1 MDSAYVTTPFG
12 RRPMTLGMLANQHQ
26 AETSVAGVARNKW
39 KLFRSVCEARTTLGV
54 TDRALTVLD
63 ALLSFYPKDE
73 LSSGAGLVVFP
84 SNNQL
89 SLRARGMTP
98 STLRRHL
105 AMLIEAG
112 LILRKDSPNG
122 KRYARRDREGEID
135 QAYGFSLAPLL
146 AKAEQIEATAAHV
159 AQERHLLRVSKERLT
174 VCRRDVAKLITTALN
189 ENLPGDWETLQA
201 RFDTIVGQIPR
212 VATANRLDAILV
224 AMTDLRNAVVNQLET
239 HVNAENMRA
248 NESQNERHIQDSH
261 PESHFELERSL
272 ENTRCVES
280 KDCSGA
286 SSAEAT
292 GLASFTQSSVQVGS
306 VEPPAPVKSLA
317 LSQVLQACPQIAAYA
332 PGGMIRNWKD
342 LISAT
347 TVVRTMLGIS
357 PSAGSDA
364 CNVMGPQNLAIVIAC
379 LLEKAETI
387 NSPGGYLRDL
397 TKRAQQGKFSVGP
410 MVMALLRTGFPT
422 TNAGRR
428 NMSRRVS

>member
-1 MDSAYVTTPFG
+1 MDSPYVTTPFG

-26 AETSVAGVARNKW
+26 AETSVAGVTRNKW

-105 AMLIEAG
+105 AMLIDAG

-146 AKAEQIEATAAHV
+146 AKAEQIEATAAHI
-159 AQERHLLRVSKERLT
+159 AHERYMLRVSKERLT

-189 ENLPGDWETLQA
+189 EKLPGDWETLQIRYDA
-201 RFDTIVGQIPR
+201 IVGQIPR
-212 VATANRLDAILV
+212 VATANRLDAVLV
-224 AMTDLRNAVVNQLET
+224 AMTDLRDVVINHLET

-248 NESQNERHIQDSH
+248 NESQIERHIQDSH

-272 ENTRCVES
+272 YNIREVENDDRIGGS
-280 KDCSGA
+280 L
-286 SSAEAT
+286 AEPSHQ
-292 GLASFTQSSVQVGS
+292 ASFTQS
-306 VEPPAPVKSLA
+306 PAQARPTETPLPAKSLA
-317 LSQVLQACPQIAAYA
+317 LDQVLQACPQITAYG

-342 LISAT
+342 LVSAT
-347 TVVRTMLGIS
+347 SLVRTMLGIS
-357 PSAGSDA
+357 PSAGNDA
-364 CNVMGPQNLAIVIAC
+364 CNAMGPQNLAIVVAC

-410 MVMALLRTGFPT
+410 MLMALLRTGSPAKA
-422 TNAGRR
+422 AGRAS
-428 NMSRRVS
+428 MSQRVS

>member
-26 AETSVAGVARNKW
+26 AETSVAGVTRNKW

-159 AQERHLLRVSKERLT
+159 AHERYLLRVSKERLT

-189 ENLPGDWETLQA
+189 ENLPGDWETLQT

-212 VATANRLDAILV
+212 VANANRLDAILV
-224 AMTDLRNAVVNQLET
+224 AMNDLRNAVVNQLET
-239 HVNAENMRA
+239 HVNAQDMRA

-261 PESHFELERSL
+261 PESHFELERNSENISEVGNDERGGRSL
-272 ENTRCVES
+272 A
-280 KDCSGA
+280 GA
-286 SSAEAT
+286 PHQ
-292 GLASFTQSSVQVGS
+292 ASFTQL
-306 VEPPAPVKSLA
+306 PAQAGTTELTPPVKSLA
-317 LSQVLQACPQIAAYA
+317 LGQVLQACPQIAAYG
-332 PGGMIRNWKD
+332 PRGMIRSWTD
-342 LISAT
+342 LVSAT
-347 TVVRTMLGIS
+347 SLVRTMLGIS
-357 PSAGSDA
+357 PSAGNDA
-364 CNVMGPQNLAIVIAC
+364 CNAMGQQNLAIVVAC

-410 MVMALLRTGFPT
+410 MLMALLRAPAINGERV
-422 TNAGRR
+422 G
-428 NMSRRVS
+428 MSQRVS